1 MRECA
6 MLIYARLVIS
16 ASGARH
22 RSEAHHPS
30 RPDTDMTIP
39 LKARILVADDHPVV
53 LRGLRTVL
61 NAQPDLEVVAEA
73 TAGDEAVERALAED
87 IHLAILDISMPR
99 MTGLQAAREITRRK
113 PEVRVLMLSMH
124 DNEQYLFEAIR
135 VGASGYVLK
144 SAVDRDLVEACR
156 AAMRGEPFL
165 YPGGVRALMRDYVER
180 ARSGETVDGE
190 LLTPREEEIVKLVA
204 EAHTNEEIA
213 DMLVISKKTV
223 ERHRANILEKLGMRD
238 RVELTRYA
246 IRRGLIQP

>member
-1 MRECA
+1 
-6 MLIYARLVIS
+6 
-16 ASGARH
+16 
-22 RSEAHHPS
+22 
-30 RPDTDMTIP
+30 MTIP
-39 LKARILVADDHPVV
+39 LKTRILIADDHPVV

-73 TAGDEAVERALAED
+73 TAGDEAVDRAVTED

-124 DNEQYLFEAIR
+124 DNEEYLFESIR

-165 YPGGVRALMRDYVER
+165 YPGGVRALMREYLER
-180 ARSGETVDGE
+180 ARGGEAVSGEM
-190 LLTPREEEIVKLVA
+190 LTPREEEVVKLVA
-204 EAHTNEEIA
+204 EAHTNDEIA

-246 IRRGLIQP
+246 IRRGLVEP

>member
-1 MRECA
+1 MGNA
-6 MLIYARLVIS
+6 M
-16 ASGARH
+16 
-22 RSEAHHPS
+22 
-30 RPDTDMTIP
+30 TP
-39 LKARILVADDHPVV
+39 LKTRLLIADDHPIV

-73 TAGDEAVERALAED
+73 SDGEEAVQKALAED
-87 IHLAILDISMPR
+87 IHLAILDISMER

-124 DNEQYLFEAIR
+124 DSEQYLFEAIR

-156 AAMRGEPFL
+156 ATMRGEPFL
-165 YPGGVRALMRDYVER
+165 YPGAVRALMREYLDR
-180 ARSGETVDGE
+180 ARAGEAIHGD

-246 IRRGLIQP
+246 IRRGLVQP